1 MRLEIHLHAYLEM
14 CEGVTRK
21 QVEKALQPLFEYLD
35 VEGLKEVQSLEQDQ
49 PGMVYHQHEFSLE
62 ICCTLEVGGS
72 FFPALEKA
80 MSNIGILL
88 ESATAVEVI
97 IYRDD
102 ASDEMQLI
110 FVGPSPEAIFDAQ
123 RRRMSEDVGALLRR
137 HFSESATREVLDLVN
152 TLFKRE
158 GGKLQGANS
167 EQEAASPMIAETG
180 GRHRLH

>member
-35 VEGLKEVQSLEQDQ
+35 VESLKEVQSLEQDQ
-49 PGMVYHQHEFSLE
+49 PGFVYHQHEFALE

-72 FFPALEKA
+72 FFRALEGA
-80 MSNIGILL
+80 MQNIGILL
-88 ESATAVEVI
+88 ENATAVEVI

-102 ASDEMQLI
+102 GSDEMQLI
-110 FVGPSPEAIFDAQ
+110 FVGPTPAAIFDAQ
-123 RRRMSEDVGALLRR
+123 RRRMAEDVGSLLRR
-137 HFSESATREVLDLVN
+137 HFSESATREVLDLVD

-158 GGKLQGANS
+158 GRKLASGAQDDEPVQLQMTEPS
-167 EQEAASPMIAETG
+167 
-180 GRHRLH
+180 GRRRLH